1 MTDFTIVLRL
11 PGLASRVQ
19 AYQIYGEIAGALES
33 TGLEL
38 VSITDDVA
46 SAPAEPPAPK
56 PARKPR
62 GPNKAK
68 VQEPSDPPPAGDSS
82 MPDFLKRGA

>member
-1 MTDFTIVLRL
+1 MTDFTVVLRL

-38 VSITDDVA
+38 VSITDDVVA
-46 SAPAEPPAPK
+46 IC
-56 PARKPR
+56 
-62 GPNKAK
+62 
-68 VQEPSDPPPAGDSS
+68 AG
-82 MPDFLKRGA
+82 